1 MSVYSR
7 SLDQIQTSYHF
18 SDNEMARM
26 DYTLKVFSYELSK
39 LCFITLFFFF
49 IGRFEEYLIC
59 LIALLPFRWL
69 SGGLHLQH
77 FWTCFLF
84 SFLFFSLIIF
94 GLENCLLPEMA
105 QTLFLL
111 IANISLYVIGPVT
124 SSKRKTMTKRRY
136 DCMRITSSVILLIY
150 TVAYLVMENVPHR
163 NIIFWSII
171 LQIIQLFCAKL
182 ARKGEIYEK
191 A

>member
-7 SLDQIQTSYHF
+7 SLDQIQGAYHF

-39 LCFITLFFFF
+39 LLFFTLFFLF
-49 IGRFEEYLIC
+49 IGKLEEYIVC
-59 LIALLPFRWL
+59 LIALLPLRWL
-69 SGGLHLQH
+69 SGGLHLKH
-77 FWTCFLF
+77 FWSCFVF
-84 SFLFFSLIIF
+84 SFVFFNLIIL
-94 GLENCLLPEMA
+94 GLEHYMLPEA
-105 QTLFLL
+105 VQVILL
-111 IANISLYVIGPVT
+111 IFSNLCLYGIGPVT

-136 DCMRITSSVILLIY
+136 DSMRIISSLILLIY
-150 TVAYLVMENVPHR
+150 TAAYFVLENVPHR

-171 LQIIQLFCAKL
+171 LQIIQLFCARMV
-182 ARKGEIYEK
+182 RKGEIYEK